1 MAVVHQLRQ
10 CSQVVLFGEI
20 FVVDLHEP
28 NVQLVGFVVDVLQL
42 LQGLDAFLALGL
54 VCCDCEPGKWLDLL
68 GFVVV
73 FNDGFFLL
81 GVQKRFG

>member
-10 CSQVVLFGEI
+10 RSKVVLLGEI
-20 FVVDLHEP
+20 FVVNLHET

-54 VCCDCEPGKWLDLL
+54 VCCDGEP
-68 GFVVV
+68 
-73 FNDGFFLL
+73 
-81 GVQKRFG
+81 QKMVRFACFG